1 MSGEGVLRVWGTL
14 RGWAAPRSQHLCSQE
29 QEQVEDLKKREAVL
43 EKEKADVLL
52 QNKELREPLQEAQEK
67 VAELQK
73 KLVHYNSDKEALM
86 VSGQSWPFM
95 GLFLEGKH

>member
-1 MSGEGVLRVWGTL
+1 MWGTL

-95 GLFLEGKH
+95 GLFLERKH